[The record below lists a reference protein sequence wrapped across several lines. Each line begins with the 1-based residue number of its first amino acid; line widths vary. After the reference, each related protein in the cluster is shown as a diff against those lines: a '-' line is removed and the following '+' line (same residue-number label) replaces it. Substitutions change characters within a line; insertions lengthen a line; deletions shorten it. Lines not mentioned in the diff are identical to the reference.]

1 MDPHEPEAPDQTETI
16 LDFEAL
22 FSSEP
27 AFVAA

>member
-1 MDPHEPEAPDQTETI
+1 MDPREPEVPEETETL